1 MSPRLRHPAVRVV
14 LFGLLPACAAFFTV
28 RFLRTPPPPD
38 APRTIRPASP
48 RRTLREVGVLDP
60 AILARVL
67 SPLDA
72 NLSLVAEDGIRVGQG
87 DVIFAFDP
95 EEIRSRIEQQEE
107 QIDNRLEELESAES
121 EDQVLVQTYEAL
133 HARELAELAHAE
145 LVLRI
150 RREGLLPEERRQHEI
165 AIALAELDLED
176 RRERL
181 QRQREL
187 VDRNFA
193 PASSLDSFERERIA
207 AEALLEERRTQYEL
221 ETRPLMEEERI
232 SLQSAVD
239 QNREIVERSLRRH
252 RREVEAKDTELDG
265 IRLQLTHQREVL
277 QERMEELEKTEVTA
291 PVSGLLR
298 LTRTLNWRSRTWDT
312 IEVGRQTWTDN
323 VLAEIVDPE
332 DLNLRVLIHE
342 SDILHVR
349 PGLEAEVRLTAFPEH
364 ALKGRVTTVSA
375 LGLDRMDLT
384 PIYRQAPPAGQAQ
397 FLAEIAVNTR
407 DLGAMPGM
415 TASVVIF
422 LGEETP

>member
-67 SPLDA
+67 SPLDG

-121 EDQVLVQTYEAL
+121 EHQVLVQTYEAI

-265 IRLQLTHQREVL
+265 IRLQLTHQREVI

-384 PIYRQAPPAGQAQ
+384 PIYRQAPPAGQSQ